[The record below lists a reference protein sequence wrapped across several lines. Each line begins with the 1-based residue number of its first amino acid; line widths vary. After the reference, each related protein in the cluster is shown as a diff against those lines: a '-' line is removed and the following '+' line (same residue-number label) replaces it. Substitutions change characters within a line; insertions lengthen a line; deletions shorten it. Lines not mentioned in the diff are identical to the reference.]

1 MQSAKANAP
10 INHLHMHD
18 NARIK
23 AVLPD
28 ALNAQLMPAS
38 RLLPESRITVDE
50 ELSHILENGLEPGV
64 LHELRCQQSRDAG
77 ALAGFAF
84 GLLSRMKQ
92 RQTKPVLWI
101 SAPFADTSNMTL
113 FPQGLINWGF
123 DPARLVIVQP
133 LTFMQ
138 ALWAADEAA
147 KCSELAAVILHIEG
161 HPKALDMTATR
172 RLSLR
177 ASESGTTNL
186 ILRQAGEEEATAATT
201 RWCIAPQPSYDPRA
215 EQASEKTNE
224 VGQNIEFS
232 TVLSHLERNRQ
243 GATSKTSLIWN
254 HQIRGFR
261 HVAKQ
266 DTDTTHPPSAVPQHR
281 FPGALNRQDQPP
293 VMGQVMAFQNKLER
307 TG

>member
-1 MQSAKANAP
+1 MQGTKANNP
-10 INHLHMHD
+10 INHLHAHD
-18 NARIK
+18 NARVK

-38 RLLPESRITVDE
+38 RLLPESQTTVDE

-64 LHELRCQQSRDAG
+64 LHELRCRQSRDAG

-92 RQTKPVLWI
+92 RKTKPVLWI

-113 FPQGLINWGF
+113 FPQGLANWGF
-123 DPARLVIVQP
+123 DPSRLVIVRP

-147 KCSELAAVILHIEG
+147 KCTDLAAVILHVEG

-186 ILRQAGEEEATAATT
+186 ILRQAGDEEATAATT
-201 RWCIAPQPSYDPRA
+201 RWCIAPRPSYEGP
-215 EQASEKTNE
+215 SELSFKKPNE
-224 VGQNIEFS
+224 IGQNIGFS

-243 GATSKTSLIWN
+243 GATSKTPLIWN

-261 HVAKQ
+261 HVANQ
-266 DTDTTHPPSAVPQHR
+266 DTDTTRPPSAVPQHR
-281 FPGALNRQDQPP
+281 LPGALNRQDQPP
-293 VMGQVMAFQNKLER
+293 AMGQVMAFQNKLER